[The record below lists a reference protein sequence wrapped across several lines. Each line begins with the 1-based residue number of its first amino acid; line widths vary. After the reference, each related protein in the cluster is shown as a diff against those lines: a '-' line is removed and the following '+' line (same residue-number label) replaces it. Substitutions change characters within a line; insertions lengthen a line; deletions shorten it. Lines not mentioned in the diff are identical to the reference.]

1 MTASWFVLVLAL
13 EQEPTCLAS
22 LVDSQRMQQRAEVQA
37 AAIAVCTY
45 FSSWQPSDYQDARA
59 RRLEAARR
67 NPNNPIAHY
76 LVGLLAIRGRDLRVP
91 GLTGHFLRAGYTQT
105 NAELEGRR
113 ALERALAV
121 DERFGDAARALA
133 ELAIYLPTPQNLEIA
148 DRALQLVLARTPEN
162 AELWLDR
169 SEIAWL
175 RNDRADAVQSAQR
188 AAQLQSNAS
197 VQHALAAALLL
208 PPSDDAAGAKA
219 YLDGLAELDSA
230 SIDRYLDDVR
240 PILRTVEA
248 EELAGIKDLSALRG
262 WLTRF
267 WQLQAANANITVAER
282 LAEQLNR
289 ARTAHTTYRRS
300 TYRLARQESRVI
312 RMMLRDPK
320 TDSLPFDD
328 RGLLFLRLGRP
339 DTVISSTPSIGGG
352 PQLPIPVNESWVY
365 HGGGPGNVYHFFRV
379 EGYPDFTIGGVP
391 ECVLPPTNR
400 PAVMT
405 PEDLKQAAFHDWR
418 IIIPLYLAGY
428 SSFFESRTM
437 YEPQLGGV
445 AASCF
450 SGLSA
455 ASRGDTTVF
464 GKQAYLTLGN
474 LTYRADAQ
482 RYYNAALNRVAVDVP
497 FSSKAPLHA
506 SAYAFRST
514 TGGTELV
521 AALIAPA
528 ELLKPDSSASGFVYS
543 LDLSLIAIDSSGTV
557 VRRDTT
563 QRFGAQRRLMDGELL
578 RMQLTL
584 PDVTPGVNDLRIILR
599 NTNAP
604 EIGQGKSVVRILPD
618 LSTSQLSISDIVLAE
633 QPAGSYRRGAI
644 SLALRPTHQFAQAQE
659 FTLFYELH
667 GLPPATQYRT
677 NVELVREPGELAKLA
692 GKRGDT
698 RFAAD
703 FRDTSPQTAGTIQ
716 QLRRIQS
723 NLAPGV
729 YLVRVTVTAGREKIV
744 RETTL
749 KVVESGNR

>member
-1 MTASWFVLVLAL
+1 MTAFWFVLVLAMQ
-13 EQEPTCLAS
+13 QETTCLAP
-22 LVDSQRMQQRAEVQA
+22 LVDSQRMQQRAEVRDA
-37 AAIAVCTY
+37 ANAVCSY
-45 FSSWQPSDYQDARA
+45 FSSWQASDYQDARA
-59 RRLEAARR
+59 RSAEAARR

-76 LVGLLAIRGRDLRVP
+76 LIGLLAIRGRDLRVP

-148 DRALQLVLARTPEN
+148 DRALQQVIARTPEN
-162 AELWLDR
+162 AALWLDR

-197 VQHALAAALLL
+197 VQHALAAALML
-208 PPSDDAAGAKA
+208 PPSDGAAGAQA
-219 YLDGLAELDSA
+219 YLSGLAELDSA

-248 EELAGIKDLSALRG
+248 EELAGINDLSALRR
-262 WLTRF
+262 WLTDF
-267 WQLQAANANITVAER
+267 WQLQAATANITIAER

-289 ARTAHTTYRRS
+289 ARTAQTTYRRS

-328 RGLLFLRLGRP
+328 RGLLFMRLGRP
-339 DTVISSTPSIGGG
+339 DTVISSTPSMGGG

-379 EGYPDFTIGGVP
+379 EGYPDFAIAGVP
-391 ECVLPPTNR
+391 ECVVPPPNPR
-400 PAVMT
+400 PPPVNGRR
-405 PEDLKQAAFHDWR
+405 PPGHDWGLV
-418 IIIPLYLAGY
+418 IPLYLASY
-428 SSFFESRTM
+428 SAFFESRAV

-445 AASCF
+445 VASCY
-450 SGLSA
+450 SGLNA
-455 ASRGDTTVF
+455 ASRGDTTSF

-497 FSSKAPLHA
+497 FRSKAPLHA
-506 SAYAFRST
+506 SAYAFRTPS
-514 TGGTELV
+514 GGTELV

-528 ELLKPDSSASGFVYS
+528 ELLRPDSSASGFVYS
-543 LDLSLIAIDSSGTV
+543 VDLSIIAIDSSGTV

-563 QRFGAQRRLMDGELL
+563 QRFSAQRRLLAGEFL

-584 PDVTPGVNDLRIILR
+584 LDVTPGVNDLRIILR

-604 EIGQGKSVVRILPD
+604 EIGQGKSVARILPD
-618 LSTSQLSISDIVLAE
+618 LGTSQLSISDIVLAE
-633 QPAGSYRRGAI
+633 QPAGSFRRGAI

-667 GLPPATQYRT
+667 GLPQATQYRT
-677 NVELVREPGELAKLA
+677 NVEFVREPGELAKLA
-692 GKRGDT
+692 GKRGET

-703 FRDTSPQTAGTIQ
+703 FRDTSPPTSGTIQ

-723 NLAPGV
+723 NLTPGT
-729 YLVRVTVTAGREKIV
+729 YLVRVTVTAGRDKIV